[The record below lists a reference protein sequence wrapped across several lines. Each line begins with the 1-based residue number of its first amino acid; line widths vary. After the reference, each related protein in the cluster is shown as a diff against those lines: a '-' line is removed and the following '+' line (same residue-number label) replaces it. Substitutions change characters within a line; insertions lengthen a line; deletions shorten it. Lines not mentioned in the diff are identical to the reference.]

1 MPREPKPGIREEQRE
16 KSRRAILDAAT
27 ELFSHLGYDGT
38 SLGEVSKLSG
48 TSKQNLL
55 YHFDGKE
62 GLWKETVADVFSKVD
77 QAFAESFRSAVE
89 AEDPVMAIATAYFEV
104 CRQSPA
110 YVRLPMIEG
119 INDTWRSKLIAEKY
133 LKPHVDAF
141 QRQVEALVAEGR
153 LPDIPAIHLQ
163 NLVAGGAQLYLA
175 LAPIW
180 KHAVGADTTD
190 EAFLEGYRR
199 TIAVVLS
206 SR

>member
-1 MPREPKPGIREEQRE
+1 MPRELKAGVREEQRE

-27 ELFSHLGYDGT
+27 ELFSHVGYDGA
-38 SLGEVSKLSG
+38 SLGEVSKMSG
-48 TSKQNLL
+48 VSKQNLL

-62 GLWKETVADVFSKVD
+62 GLWKETVADVFEKVD
-77 QAFAESFRSAVE
+77 RAFAEHFGSAAE
-89 AEDPVMAIATAYFEV
+89 ADDPLLAVAAAYFEV
-104 CRQSPA
+104 CRQYPA

-119 INDTWRSKLIAEKY
+119 INDTWRSQLIAEKY
-133 LKPHVDAF
+133 LKPHVEAF
-141 QRQVEALVAEGR
+141 QRRVEALVAEGR

-180 KHAVGADTTD
+180 KHAVGADTTE

-199 TIAVVLS
+199 TIAVFLT